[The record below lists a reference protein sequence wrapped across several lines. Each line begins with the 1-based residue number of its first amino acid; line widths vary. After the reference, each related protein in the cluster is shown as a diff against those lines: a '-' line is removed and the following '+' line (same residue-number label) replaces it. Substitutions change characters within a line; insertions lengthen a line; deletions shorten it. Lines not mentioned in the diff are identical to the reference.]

1 MVWLF
6 QADSNFVYL
15 RNFPEY
21 VCHHHKV
28 YMKILVCNNWSVVF
42 QWLLFNVGV
51 SLYGVLTKINRAE
64 LYFLVQ
70 ITLNILAQ
78 IVSFHKYIL
87 IVWLTLFCIIL
98 CNFVLINNDN
108 QIPESIKRF
117 PQFIKPFCLFVLL
130 MILDKYFKGIT
141 QLLLKELEEKNT
153 CL

>member
-1 MVWLF
+1 M
-6 QADSNFVYL
+6 
-15 RNFPEY
+15 
-21 VCHHHKV
+21 
-28 YMKILVCNNWSVVF
+28 
-42 QWLLFNVGV
+42 
-51 SLYGVLTKINRAE
+51 YGVLTKINRAE